1 MNKEEILKNLLNKT
15 FNKSLLYLENRT
27 SDQLNSL
34 QMTDKQFK
42 DFNKQIFN
50 LKLNYEQIKLKESKI
65 ISNSLKKISSSPSS
79 SKNRNYSTP
88 KKMIRNRTSHST
100 FQSESST
107 RSNTNNIKKNQP
119 KIIQPFKLNNTN
131 IKNKNN
137 KNKIPEKK
145 NSKRNTVNNSF
156 SCEQNKNNLS
166 MTTKSTI
173 TQRNTI
179 LNSSNKRKISNIN
192 TINNNKE
199 KKNTINNK
207 SKLNKSMMIIRPKKP
222 QEIQAEIL
230 DIQQQIKKVE
240 NVVGNAEKYN
250 IIKRTKTSPG
260 KLIKKIIDL
269 SKYFENIDNGNIIIN
284 NIIKFTNKNDS
295 IKLISL
301 NKKNCKK
308 SRIKYFEDK
317 IKEIINKD
325 IDDEIEEIEKEHD
338 EDLKI
343 EIPKFQLSKGSI
355 KAIGL
360 LNQDLYVKIFFD
372 NILPK
377 NFEHIIIIYRILAQ
391 LIKNENLINI
401 KNNKDFWI
409 EFCTWFILEGKNN
422 LGVFINQ
429 LIKQFDFSKENIK
442 IIKRFVNNTYY
453 KIVPAIYSNLCITTG
468 LIVFIIKD
476 ALEYCGIIINKKKT
490 PIKVIYEDLKKE
502 KENIKILEEMEKNVK
517 NM

>member
-1 MNKEEILKNLLNKT
+1 MNKEEVLKNLLNKA

-50 LKLNYEQIKLKESKI
+50 LKLNYEQSILKESKTI
-65 ISNSLKKISSSPSS
+65 PTSFKTISSS
-79 SKNRNYSTP
+79 SKNRNFSTP
-88 KKMIRNRTSHST
+88 KKMLRIRTSHSA
-100 FQSESST
+100 FHSESST

-119 KIIQPFKLNNTN
+119 KITQSFQLNNSN

-137 KNKIPEKK
+137 NKNILSEKK
-145 NSKRNTVNNSF
+145 NSKRNTINNSF
-156 SCEQNKNNLS
+156 TYEQNKNNVS
-166 MTTKSTI
+166 MRAKSSI

-179 LNSSNKRKISNIN
+179 KNSSNKKNIVN
-192 TINNNKE
+192 TNPNNKDI
-199 KKNTINNK
+199 KNKINFK

-250 IIKRTKTSPG
+250 IIKRNKTSPG
-260 KLIKKIIDL
+260 KLKKQIIDL
-269 SKYFENIDNGNIIIN
+269 SKYFDNIDNSNIIIN

-325 IDDEIEEIEKEHD
+325 IEDEIEEIEKEHD
-338 EDLKI
+338 EDLKL

-360 LNQDLYVKIFFD
+360 LNQELYVKIFFD
-372 NILPK
+372 NGLPK
-377 NFEHIIIIYRILAQ
+377 NFEEIIDIYRILAQ

-401 KNNKDFWI
+401 KNNKDFWR
-409 EFCTWFILEGKNN
+409 EFCIWFILEGKNK

-429 LIKQFDFSKENIK
+429 LINQFDFSKENITL
-442 IIKRFVNNTYY
+442 IKRIVNNTYY
-453 KIVPAIYSNLCITTG
+453 KIIPAIYSNLCITTG

-502 KENIKILEEMEKNVK
+502 KENIKILEEMEKNIK

>member
-1 MNKEEILKNLLNKT
+1 MKKEEILKNLLNKT

-27 SDQLNSL
+27 SEQLNSL
-34 QMTDKQFK
+34 QMTDKQFI

-50 LKLNYEQIKLKESKI
+50 LKLNYEQNKLKESKI
-65 ISNSLKKISSSPSS
+65 ISNTFKTISSSS

-100 FQSESST
+100 FQSGSST

-119 KIIQPFKLNNTN
+119 KITQPFNLNNTF

-137 KNKIPEKK
+137 NKNKKPEKNISKK
-145 NSKRNTVNNSF
+145 NTINNSF
-156 SCEQNKNNLS
+156 TYEQNKNNLS
-166 MTTKSTI
+166 IRAKSLI

-179 LNSSNKRKISNIN
+179 LNSSNKKNISNTN
-192 TINNNKE
+192 PNNNNKD
-199 KKNTINNK
+199 INNKINYK
-207 SKLNKSMMIIRPKKP
+207 SKLNKSMMTIRPQKSH
-222 QEIQAEIL
+222 EIQAEIL

-240 NVVGNAEKYN
+240 NVVGNAEKSN

-260 KLIKKIIDL
+260 KLKKKIIDL
-269 SKYFENIDNGNIIIN
+269 SIYFDNIDNSNIIIN

-308 SRIKYFEDK
+308 SRIKFFEDK
-317 IKEIINKD
+317 IKDIINKD
-325 IDDEIEEIEKEHD
+325 IDDEIDEIEKEYD
-338 EDLKI
+338 EALKI
-343 EIPKFQLSKGSI
+343 EIPKFQISKGSI

-372 NILPK
+372 NFLPQ

-401 KNNKDFWI
+401 KNNKDFWR
-409 EFCTWFILEGKNN
+409 EFCYWFILEGKNK
-422 LGVFINQ
+422 LGFFINQ
-429 LIKQFDFSKENIK
+429 LIKQFDFSKENVK
-442 IIKRFVNNTYY
+442 LIKRIVNNTYY
-453 KIVPAIYSNLCITTG
+453 KIIPSIYSNLCITTG

-490 PIKVIYEDLKKE
+490 PIKVIYEELKKE